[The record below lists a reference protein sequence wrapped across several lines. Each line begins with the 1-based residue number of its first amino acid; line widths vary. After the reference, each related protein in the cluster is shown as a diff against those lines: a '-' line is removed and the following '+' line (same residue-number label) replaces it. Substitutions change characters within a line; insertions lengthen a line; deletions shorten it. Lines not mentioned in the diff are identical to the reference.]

1 MKPILL
7 DSIIVIMNTHDF
19 IVIGGGSAGCVL
31 ANRLSKSFT
40 VCLVEAGS
48 DNRDIR
54 ISTPMGFPFIVGRKS
69 KYNWSL
75 ETTPQ
80 VAFEKEAL
88 PSAESYIV
96 DSSGGLHK
104 TEINA
109 TENRRGF
116 QPRGKTLGGSSAIN
130 AMLYIRGQKE
140 DYNAWHALGN
150 QGWSY
155 DDVLPYFK
163 KAENNDFFDD
173 NFHGQNGPLSVSNL
187 RNENIFSRA
196 FIESGKKLHKFNTD
210 FNGHHQEGVG
220 YYQVTQKDGK
230 RCSAAKAYL
239 EPIKNR
245 DNLTIYTD
253 MHAYRIIIEDG
264 IAIAVELIDKNH
276 NKIKINANKEIILSA
291 GAFGSP
297 QVLLRSGIGSKYELD
312 SLGIKTNIDLPGVGK
327 NLQDHIDFVRTFRYS
342 SLEAIG
348 FSFGSFLY
356 KFPKEFIKYLFR
368 KKGQLTSPVAEA
380 GAFLKT
386 SDEEITPD
394 IQLHFGI
401 AMTID
406 HARTLLWGHGISC
419 HVCLLRPR
427 SRGTVS
433 IQSMDISDPPVINP
447 NYLADSDDMKRMI
460 KGFKKMM
467 EILSLGPISEYTQES
482 IDGFGHDISDNQ
494 IESLIR
500 KSADTVYHP
509 VGTCKMGSD
518 KMAVVDER
526 LIVKGM
532 RNLRVVDASIMPLI
546 VSGNTNAPTIMIAE
560 KAADLVIE
568 AHQ

>member
-1 MKPILL
+1 
-7 DSIIVIMNTHDF
+7 MNTHDF

-104 TEINA
+104 TEINT

-245 DNLTIYTD
+245 ENLTIYTD
-253 MHAYRIIIEDG
+253 MHAYRVIIEDG
-264 IAIAVELIDKNH
+264 IAKAVELIDKNH
-276 NKIKINANKEIILSA
+276 NKITINANMEIILSA

-433 IQSMDISDPPVINP
+433 IQSMDISDPPIINP
-447 NYLADSDDMKRMI
+447 NYLADSDDMERMI

-482 IDGFGHDISDNQ
+482 VDGFGHDISDNQ

-560 KAADLVIE
+560 KAADLIIE